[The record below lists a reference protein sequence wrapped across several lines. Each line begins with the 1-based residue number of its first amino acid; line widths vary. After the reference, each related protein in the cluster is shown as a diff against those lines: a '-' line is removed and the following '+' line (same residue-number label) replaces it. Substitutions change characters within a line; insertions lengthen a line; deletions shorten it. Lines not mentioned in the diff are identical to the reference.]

1 MKRCAR
7 HTKATLFRHGKNLKK
22 KGTKSDILMYTWSK
36 FIKYMMYVQSNKNTK
51 MRVAYQTRDAEE
63 YTHE

>member
-1 MKRCAR
+1 
-7 HTKATLFRHGKNLKK
+7 
-22 KGTKSDILMYTWSK
+22 MYTWSK
-36 FIKYMMYVQSNKNTK
+36 FIKYMMYVQSKKNTK